1 MPAVRETARST
12 AQRTCSLVSG
22 SGTLDVLAKWTS
34 GAAGETGIKMGGAVM
49 GSSEVWSMISMDRTT
64 LVVAKRISDS
74 SAVAANL
81 HPQQQ
86 KHNNIRMGAHQ
97 NTNVFRHK

>member
-34 GAAGETGIKMGGAVM
+34 GAAGETGIKMEGAVV
-49 GSSEVWSMISMDRTT
+49 GSSEVWSMIPMDRTT

-81 HPQQQ
+81 YP
-86 KHNNIRMGAHQ
+86 
-97 NTNVFRHK
+97 HKEQ